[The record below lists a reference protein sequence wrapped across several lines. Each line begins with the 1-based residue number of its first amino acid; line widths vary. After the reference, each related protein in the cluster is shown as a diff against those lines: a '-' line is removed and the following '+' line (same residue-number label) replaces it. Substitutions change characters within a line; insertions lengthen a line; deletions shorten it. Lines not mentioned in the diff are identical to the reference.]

1 MASGIRQFLVYAKVT
16 IMATAFIGAALIVFM
31 NRNNR
36 TSFWAGKTYED
47 VPTLWLMLLT
57 AIVSV
62 LVFWLLSKV
71 RRVWRELAEIRAQKQ
86 QAALNA
92 ESEKRRQEL
101 EQQERRIDEKLKKA
115 LDDEKSQA

>member
-1 MASGIRQFLVYAKVT
+1 MVA
-16 IMATAFIGAALIVFM
+16 AFIGAALIVFM
-31 NRNNR
+31 NRNYE
-36 TSFWAGKTYED
+36 TSFWAGRKYED

-57 AIVSV
+57 AVVSV

-71 RRVWRELAEIRAQKQ
+71 RRVWKELTEVRAQKQ

-92 ESEKRRQEL
+92 ESEKRRKEL

-115 LDDEKSQA
+115 IDEDKSQA

>member
-1 MASGIRQFLVYAKVT
+1 MTTGFRQFLVYAKVT
-16 IMATAFIGAALIVFM
+16 MIAAAFIAAALIVFM
-31 NRNNR
+31 NRNYE
-36 TSFWAGKTYED
+36 TSFWAGKKYED

-57 AIVSV
+57 AVVSV

-71 RRVWRELAEIRAQKQ
+71 RRVWKELTEVRAQKQ

-115 LDDEKSQA
+115 IDDDKSQA

>member
-1 MASGIRQFLVYAKVT
+1 MTSGFRQFLVYAKVT
-16 IMATAFIGAALIVFM
+16 IMVAAFIGAALIVFM
-31 NRNNR
+31 NRNYE
-36 TSFWAGKTYED
+36 TSFWAGRKYED

-57 AIVSV
+57 AVVSV

-71 RRVWRELAEIRAQKQ
+71 RRVWKELTEVRAQKQ

-92 ESEKRRQEL
+92 ESEKRRKEL

-115 LDDEKSQA
+115 IDEDKSQA